1 MIRMRVL
8 RRLVFVLLI
17 GLIPVTVFAGDALH
31 RLTHNDQDGLY
42 LAILEKMDDTEL
54 SFRVEESI
62 VSVENMSQD
71 KWEPLE
77 INHFRLKYSAIP
89 EINMVG
95 QRPEGD
101 FFEVEEP
108 YLVSLNKDGEDF
120 RVEWGIFK
128 LEKDEE
134 EKFHLASHEGMNEYE
149 KSVAKTIE
157 VFINSKGQK
166 IEFFPTSPK
175 EQEHAST
182 EEVKTEEVPEEEVQ
196 TPLFQGGIGYLVLA
210 GLFVLLILTK
220 INRGRSY

>member
-1 MIRMRVL
+1 MRVL

-42 LAILEKMDDTEL
+42 LAILEEIEDGEL

-77 INHFRLKYSAIP
+77 IDHFRLKSSTIP
-89 EINMVG
+89 EINIAG
-95 QRPEGD
+95 QRSEND
-101 FFEVEEP
+101 FFELEEP
-108 YLVSLNKDGEDF
+108 YLVSLNKEGEDF
-120 RVEWGIFK
+120 LVEWGIFK
-128 LEKDEE
+128 LEKDGEGR
-134 EKFHLASHEGMNEYE
+134 FRLASYEEMLEHE

-157 VFINSKGQK
+157 VFVNSKGQK
-166 IEFFPTSPK
+166 IEFFPASAEKKEEDVATQEEAEDMIPK
-175 EQEHAST
+175 EEARL
-182 EEVKTEEVPEEEVQ
+182 PF
-196 TPLFQGGIGYLVLA
+196 FQGGMGYLVLA

-220 INRGRSY
+220 INRDRNY